1 MLALPEQKRSIQLS
15 HFPNVIPQQVD
26 PLQLAQILPAI
37 HPELPRY
44 ADLARQHGYQFVGL
58 GRQKARQYRHAPA
71 LACSDV
77 LGDDAGT
84 AQVGA
89 GLGQQVGEVQQLGA
103 ERQVVDITDE
113 AVAREVAAM
122 ADRRV
127 AVQVVLGGIQLQ
139 AVVAQLAAHI
149 GAMLWPFQGDDDVCL
164 AFGQADEVRQRQD
177 IDADGWVA
185 VDEMAQLRGNE
196 EAAKAFGAAHAYV
209 PRQRYPRPRDLFTG
223 HVQGAFDS
231 LRVAQQA
238 LPFSRENE
246 AAGARLLEQ
255 QSAQRCLQRG
265 DASRHGGVVHAQALG
280 GIAGF
285 SGTRHFEEELQVIP
299 VQGAQGGDVFL
310 HVGPAFIRVLVRC
323 LHIYTPRQSHHA
335 MHKNNY
341 AEVLMNVSV
350 TAGIQTVKLLIDG
363 EWVQSQASEWRD
375 IVNPATQQVLAK
387 VPFATQAEV
396 DAAVAAA
403 QKAYVGWRNTPVGA
417 RMRIMLKFQAL
428 IREHSKR
435 IAQTLSAEQGKTL
448 ADAEGDIFRGLE
460 VVEHACS
467 IGSLQMG
474 EFVENVAGG
483 VDTYTLRQPI
493 GVCAGI
499 TPFNFPAMI
508 PLWMFPMAIV
518 CGNTFVLK
526 PSEQDPLS
534 TVQLV
539 ELALEAGVPPGVLN
553 VVHGGKDVVDAL
565 CTHADIKAI
574 SFVGSTA
581 VGTHV
586 YNLAGQHGKRVQAMM
601 GAKNHAVVLP
611 DANREQT
618 LNALVGAA
626 FGAAGQRCMATSVAV
641 LVGAAKQWLPELKA
655 LAQKL
660 KVNAGSEPGTD
671 VGPLISRQAKQR
683 VLGLIDSGVK
693 EGAILELDG
702 REVNVPGFEHGN
714 FVGPT
719 LFSGVTTDMQIYTQ
733 EIFGPVLVVLTVDTL
748 DEAIALVNRNPF
760 GNGTGLFTQ
769 SGAAARKFQSEID
782 VGQVG
787 INIPI
792 PVPVP
797 FFSFTGSR
805 GSKLGDLGPYGKQ
818 VVQFYTQ
825 TKTVTA
831 RWFDD
836 DSVNDGVNTTINLR

>member
-1 MLALPEQKRSIQLS
+1 
-15 HFPNVIPQQVD
+15 
-26 PLQLAQILPAI
+26 
-37 HPELPRY
+37 
-44 ADLARQHGYQFVGL
+44 
-58 GRQKARQYRHAPA
+58 
-71 LACSDV
+71 
-77 LGDDAGT
+77 
-84 AQVGA
+84 
-89 GLGQQVGEVQQLGA
+89 
-103 ERQVVDITDE
+103 
-113 AVAREVAAM
+113 
-122 ADRRV
+122 
-127 AVQVVLGGIQLQ
+127 
-139 AVVAQLAAHI
+139 
-149 GAMLWPFQGDDDVCL
+149 
-164 AFGQADEVRQRQD
+164 
-177 IDADGWVA
+177 
-185 VDEMAQLRGNE
+185 
-196 EAAKAFGAAHAYV
+196 
-209 PRQRYPRPRDLFTG
+209 
-223 HVQGAFDS
+223 
-231 LRVAQQA
+231 
-238 LPFSRENE
+238 
-246 AAGARLLEQ
+246 
-255 QSAQRCLQRG
+255 
-265 DASRHGGVVHAQALG
+265 
-280 GIAGF
+280 
-285 SGTRHFEEELQVIP
+285 
-299 VQGAQGGDVFL
+299 
-310 HVGPAFIRVLVRC
+310 
-323 LHIYTPRQSHHA
+323 
-335 MHKNNY
+335 
-341 AEVLMNVSV
+341 MNVSLTPSD
-350 TAGIQTVKLLIDG
+350 TALQTVKLLIDG
-363 EWVQSQASEWRD
+363 EWVESQSSEWHD

-387 VPFATQAEV
+387 VPFATATEV
-396 DAAVAAA
+396 DAAIAAA
-403 QKAYVGWRNTPVGA
+403 QRAFQTWKLTPIGA
-417 RMRIMLKFQAL
+417 RMRIMLKLQAL

-435 IAQTLSAEQGKTL
+435 IAAVLSAEQGKTI

-467 IGSLQMG
+467 IGTLQMG
-474 EFVENVAGG
+474 EFAENVAGG

-508 PLWMFPMAIV
+508 PLWMFPMAIA

-534 TVQLV
+534 TMLLV
-539 ELALEAGVPPGVLN
+539 ELAIEAGVPAGVLN

-565 CTHADIKAI
+565 CTHKDIKAV

-586 YNLAGQHGKRVQAMM
+586 YDLAGRHGKRVQSMM

-618 LNALVGAA
+618 LNALVGAG
-626 FGAAGQRCMATSVAV
+626 FGAAGQRCMATSVV
-641 LVGAAKQWLPELKA
+641 VMVGAARQWLPELKA

-671 VGPLISRQAKQR
+671 VGPVISKRAKARILELIE
-683 VLGLIDSGVK
+683 SGVQ
-693 EGAILELDG
+693 EGAKLELDG
-702 REVNVPGFEHGN
+702 RGISVPGFEQGN

-719 LFSGVTTDMQIYTQ
+719 LFSGVTTRMRIYTE
-733 EIFGPVLVVLTVDTL
+733 EIFGPVLVVLEVDTL
-748 DEAIALVNRNPF
+748 DQAIALVNANPF

>member
-1 MLALPEQKRSIQLS
+1 MNASLTPNDTTLQK
-15 HFPNVIPQQVD
+15 
-26 PLQLAQILPAI
+26 
-37 HPELPRY
+37 
-44 ADLARQHGYQFVGL
+44 
-58 GRQKARQYRHAPA
+58 
-71 LACSDV
+71 
-77 LGDDAGT
+77 
-84 AQVGA
+84 
-89 GLGQQVGEVQQLGA
+89 
-103 ERQVVDITDE
+103 
-113 AVAREVAAM
+113 
-122 ADRRV
+122 
-127 AVQVVLGGIQLQ
+127 
-139 AVVAQLAAHI
+139 
-149 GAMLWPFQGDDDVCL
+149 
-164 AFGQADEVRQRQD
+164 
-177 IDADGWVA
+177 
-185 VDEMAQLRGNE
+185 
-196 EAAKAFGAAHAYV
+196 
-209 PRQRYPRPRDLFTG
+209 
-223 HVQGAFDS
+223 
-231 LRVAQQA
+231 
-238 LPFSRENE
+238 
-246 AAGARLLEQ
+246 
-255 QSAQRCLQRG
+255 
-265 DASRHGGVVHAQALG
+265 
-280 GIAGF
+280 
-285 SGTRHFEEELQVIP
+285 
-299 VQGAQGGDVFL
+299 
-310 HVGPAFIRVLVRC
+310 
-323 LHIYTPRQSHHA
+323 
-335 MHKNNY
+335 
-341 AEVLMNVSV
+341 
-350 TAGIQTVKLLIDG
+350 VKLLIDG
-363 EWVQSQASEWRD
+363 EWVESQTTEWHD

-387 VPFATQAEV
+387 VPFATAAEV
-396 DAAVAAA
+396 DAAVSAA
-403 QKAYVGWRNTPVGA
+403 QRAFQTWKLTPIGA
-417 RMRIMLKFQAL
+417 RMRIMLKLQAL

-435 IAQTLSAEQGKTL
+435 IAVVLSAEQGKTI

-467 IGSLQMG
+467 IGTLQMG
-474 EFVENVAGG
+474 EFAENVAGG

-508 PLWMFPMAIV
+508 PLWMFPMAIA

-534 TVQLV
+534 TMLLV
-539 ELALEAGVPPGVLN
+539 ELAIEAGVPAGVLN
-553 VVHGGKDVVDAL
+553 VVHGGKDVVDGL
-565 CTHADIKAI
+565 CTHKDIKAV

-586 YNLAGQHGKRVQAMM
+586 YDLAGKHGKRVQSMM

-611 DANREQT
+611 DANREQA
-618 LNALVGAA
+618 LNALVGAG
-626 FGAAGQRCMATSVAV
+626 FGAAGQRCMATSVVV
-641 LVGAAKQWLPELKA
+641 LVGAAKQWLPDLKA

-671 VGPLISRQAKQR
+671 VGPVISKKAKARILDLIE
-683 VLGLIDSGVK
+683 SGIK
-693 EGAILELDG
+693 EGAKLELDG
-702 REVNVPGFEHGN
+702 RDIKVPGYEQGN

-733 EIFGPVLVVLTVDTL
+733 EIFGPVLVVLEVDTL
-748 DEAIALVNRNPF
+748 DQAIALVNGNPF

-769 SGAAARKFQSEID
+769 SGAAARKFQTEID

>member
-1 MLALPEQKRSIQLS
+1 
-15 HFPNVIPQQVD
+15 
-26 PLQLAQILPAI
+26 
-37 HPELPRY
+37 
-44 ADLARQHGYQFVGL
+44 
-58 GRQKARQYRHAPA
+58 
-71 LACSDV
+71 
-77 LGDDAGT
+77 
-84 AQVGA
+84 
-89 GLGQQVGEVQQLGA
+89 
-103 ERQVVDITDE
+103 
-113 AVAREVAAM
+113 
-122 ADRRV
+122 
-127 AVQVVLGGIQLQ
+127 
-139 AVVAQLAAHI
+139 
-149 GAMLWPFQGDDDVCL
+149 
-164 AFGQADEVRQRQD
+164 
-177 IDADGWVA
+177 
-185 VDEMAQLRGNE
+185 
-196 EAAKAFGAAHAYV
+196 
-209 PRQRYPRPRDLFTG
+209 
-223 HVQGAFDS
+223 
-231 LRVAQQA
+231 
-238 LPFSRENE
+238 
-246 AAGARLLEQ
+246 
-255 QSAQRCLQRG
+255 
-265 DASRHGGVVHAQALG
+265 
-280 GIAGF
+280 
-285 SGTRHFEEELQVIP
+285 
-299 VQGAQGGDVFL
+299 
-310 HVGPAFIRVLVRC
+310 
-323 LHIYTPRQSHHA
+323 
-335 MHKNNY
+335 
-341 AEVLMNVSV
+341 MNVSLTPSD
-350 TAGIQTVKLLIDG
+350 TALQSVRLLIDG
-363 EWVQSQASEWRD
+363 EWVESQSSEWHD
-375 IVNPATQQVLAK
+375 IVNPATQEVLAK
-387 VPFATQAEV
+387 VPFATASEV
-396 DAAVAAA
+396 DAAICAA
-403 QKAYVGWRNTPVGA
+403 QRAFQTWKLTPIGA
-417 RMRIMLKFQAL
+417 RMRIMLKLQAL

-435 IAQTLSAEQGKTL
+435 IAAVLSAEQGKTI

-467 IGSLQMG
+467 IGTLQMG
-474 EFVENVAGG
+474 EFAENVAGG

-508 PLWMFPMAIV
+508 PLWMFPMAIT

-534 TVQLV
+534 TMLLV
-539 ELALEAGVPPGVLN
+539 ELAIEAGVPAGVLN

-565 CTHADIKAI
+565 CTHKDIKAV

-586 YNLAGQHGKRVQAMM
+586 YDLAGRHGKRVQSMM

-618 LNALVGAA
+618 LNALVGAG
-626 FGAAGQRCMATSVAV
+626 FGAAGQRCMATSVV
-641 LVGAAKQWLPELKA
+641 VMVGAAKQWLPELKA

-671 VGPLISRQAKQR
+671 IGPVISKRAKARILELIE
-683 VLGLIDSGVK
+683 SGVQQ
-693 EGAILELDG
+693 GAKLELDG
-702 REVNVPGFEHGN
+702 RGISVPGFEQGN

-719 LFSGVTTDMQIYTQ
+719 LFSGVTTDMRIYTE
-733 EIFGPVLVVLTVDTL
+733 EIFGPVLVVLEVDTL
-748 DEAIALVNRNPF
+748 DQAIALVNANPF

>member
-1 MLALPEQKRSIQLS
+1 MNASLTPNETTVQK
-15 HFPNVIPQQVD
+15 
-26 PLQLAQILPAI
+26 
-37 HPELPRY
+37 
-44 ADLARQHGYQFVGL
+44 
-58 GRQKARQYRHAPA
+58 
-71 LACSDV
+71 
-77 LGDDAGT
+77 
-84 AQVGA
+84 
-89 GLGQQVGEVQQLGA
+89 
-103 ERQVVDITDE
+103 
-113 AVAREVAAM
+113 
-122 ADRRV
+122 
-127 AVQVVLGGIQLQ
+127 
-139 AVVAQLAAHI
+139 
-149 GAMLWPFQGDDDVCL
+149 
-164 AFGQADEVRQRQD
+164 
-177 IDADGWVA
+177 
-185 VDEMAQLRGNE
+185 
-196 EAAKAFGAAHAYV
+196 
-209 PRQRYPRPRDLFTG
+209 
-223 HVQGAFDS
+223 
-231 LRVAQQA
+231 
-238 LPFSRENE
+238 
-246 AAGARLLEQ
+246 
-255 QSAQRCLQRG
+255 
-265 DASRHGGVVHAQALG
+265 
-280 GIAGF
+280 
-285 SGTRHFEEELQVIP
+285 
-299 VQGAQGGDVFL
+299 
-310 HVGPAFIRVLVRC
+310 
-323 LHIYTPRQSHHA
+323 
-335 MHKNNY
+335 
-341 AEVLMNVSV
+341 
-350 TAGIQTVKLLIDG
+350 VKLLIDG
-363 EWVQSQASEWRD
+363 EWVESQTTEWHD

-387 VPFATQAEV
+387 VPFATAAEV
-396 DAAVAAA
+396 DAAVSAA
-403 QKAYVGWRNTPVGA
+403 QRAFQTWKLTPIGA
-417 RMRIMLKFQAL
+417 RMRIMLKLQAL

-435 IAQTLSAEQGKTL
+435 IAVVLSAEQGKTI

-467 IGSLQMG
+467 IGTLQMG
-474 EFVENVAGG
+474 EFAENVAGG

-508 PLWMFPMAIV
+508 PLWMFPMAIA

-534 TVQLV
+534 TMLLV
-539 ELALEAGVPPGVLN
+539 ELAIEAGVPAGVLN
-553 VVHGGKDVVDAL
+553 VVHGGKDVVDGL
-565 CTHADIKAI
+565 CTHKDIKAV

-586 YNLAGQHGKRVQAMM
+586 YDLAGKHGKRVQSMM

-611 DANREQT
+611 DANREQA
-618 LNALVGAA
+618 LNALVGAG
-626 FGAAGQRCMATSVAV
+626 FGAAGQRCMATSVVV
-641 LVGAAKQWLPELKA
+641 LVGAAKQWLPDLKA

-671 VGPLISRQAKQR
+671 VGPVISKKAKARILDLIE
-683 VLGLIDSGVK
+683 SGIK
-693 EGAILELDG
+693 EGAKLELDG
-702 REVNVPGFEHGN
+702 RDIKVPGYEQGN

-733 EIFGPVLVVLTVDTL
+733 EIFGPVLVVLEVDTL
-748 DEAIALVNRNPF
+748 DQAIALVNANPF

-769 SGAAARKFQSEID
+769 SGAAARKFQTEID